1 MKSKAV
7 ADYFKSAG
15 AIADEVLVAH
25 ITDAPCS
32 AIPKVCNLARQANR
46 KRQKT
51 RPNDPTNLEFEID
64 TRHIPENFLQADVKV
79 GDRRHLVFSTPEML
93 SLLSRAK
100 MWYMD
105 ATFKVVR
112 EPFTQLFS
120 IHAFVKQND
129 NVKQVI

>member
-1 MKSKAV
+1 M

-51 RPNDPTNLEFEID
+51 HPNEPTNLEFEID
-64 TRHIPENFLQADVKV
+64 TCHIPENFLQADVKV

-93 SLLSRAK
+93 SSF
-100 MWYMD
+100 
-105 ATFKVVR
+105 TSQNVVYGCN
-112 EPFTQLFS
+112 F
-120 IHAFVKQND
+120 
-129 NVKQVI
+129 